1 MTTPRA
7 ADLEE
12 QPAHESW
19 ETQLYVSEDAV
30 PLVVIDAPYSR
41 QYDYK
46 DSTVTILSSSD
57 QIRVVAT
64 IFDEAGVKSSTVT
77 ADEIRYGAPAV
88 RRATRHMIGSV
99 VGDPGR
105 RIRPGCERTTGAR
118 LRARIAAGHRS
129 GAARRGGRPTAQDA
143 SGP

>member
-1 MTTPRA
+1 MSRIGIILLSAGLGVLSLRCERRSPETTTPRD
-7 ADLEE
+7 ADLAE

-19 ETQLYVSEDAV
+19 DTQFYVSEDAV

-46 DSTVTILSSSD
+46 DSTVTILSSAD

-77 ADEIRYGAPAV
+77 ADEIRYV
-88 RRATRHMIGSV
+88 EQQRRF
-99 VGDPGR
+99 D
-105 RIRPGCERTTGAR
+105 
-118 LRARIAAGHRS
+118 AGE
-129 GAARRGGRPTAQDA
+129 A
-143 SGP
+143 